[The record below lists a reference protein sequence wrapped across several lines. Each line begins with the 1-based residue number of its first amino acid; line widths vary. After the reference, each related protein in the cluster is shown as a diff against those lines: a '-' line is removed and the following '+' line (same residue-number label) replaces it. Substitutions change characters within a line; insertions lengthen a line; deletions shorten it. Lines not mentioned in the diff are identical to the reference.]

1 MRSDVDEEHDEKRS
15 SEEIIDPNL
24 ENDEE
29 EAWREYGQS
38 EARLQLT
45 LVKTTKQDT
54 KKNLPADH
62 DTEMGLSDED
72 PPGWPEF

>member
-15 SEEIIDPNL
+15 SEEIFDPDL
-24 ENDEE
+24 ENEE
-29 EAWREYGQS
+29 EETRCEYGQS
-38 EARLQLT
+38 EARPQLT

-54 KKNLPADH
+54 EKDLPAEH
-62 DTEMGLSDED
+62 DIEMGLSDEA